1 MVKNEWGV
9 STYPLVPGHEIA
21 GIVTEVGSKVDK
33 FKVGDRVGVG
43 CLVDSCRTSQNCEE
57 SLENYCPRSTLTYG
71 AKHGDGTITHGGY
84 SDSMVADEHFVIH
97 GIIDTVSANH
107 RIVPLIGL
115 PKSHGKLV
123 MVGAPDKPLE
133 LPVFPLL
140 QGRKLV
146 AGSAIGGLKETQ
158 EMIDF
163 SAKHNIKPEIEVIDM
178 DYVNTAIERLLK
190 ADVKYQFVIEIGNSL
205 KPTS

>member
-1 MVKNEWGV
+1 MEHPNKAFGYAARRETDEKDVAFKVLYCEICHSDLHMVKNEWGV
-9 STYPLVPGHEIA
+9 STYPLVPGHDIA

-33 FKVGDRVGVG
+33 FKIGDRVGVG
-43 CLVDSCRTSQNCEE
+43 CLVDSCRTCQNCEE

-71 AKHGDGTITHGGY
+71 AKHAAEPLLCAGITVY
-84 SDSMVADEHFVIH
+84 SPLRYFGLHKPGLQYFTLD

-107 RIVPLIGL
+107 RIVPLIGV

-123 MVGAPDKPLE
+123 MVGAPNKPLE

-146 AGSAIGGLKETQ
+146 AGCAIGGLKET
-158 EMIDF
+158 
-163 SAKHNIKPEIEVIDM
+163 
-178 DYVNTAIERLLK
+178 
-190 ADVKYQFVIEIGNSL
+190 
-205 KPTS
+205 

>member
-1 MVKNEWGV
+1 MVVKYAKAFGANV
-9 STYPLVPGHEIA
+9 TVISTSPNKEKEALEHLGADSFLISRHQDKMQA
-21 GIVTEVGSKVDK
+21 EVG
-33 FKVGDRVGVG
+33 
-43 CLVDSCRTSQNCEE
+43 
-57 SLENYCPRSTLTYG
+57 TL
-71 AKHGDGTITHGGY
+71 D
-84 SDSMVADEHFVIH
+84 

-107 RIVPLIGL
+107 PIVPLIGL

-178 DYVNTAIERLLK
+178 DYVNTAMERLLK
-190 ADVKYQFVIEIGNSL
+190 ADVKYRFVIEIGNSL